1 MCNPNAIKGLLL
13 FGLSVKLHSHLLL
26 TYDWEGFSH
35 SFVLQRSRQKDVFPQ
50 ISIRR
55 ELFFFFFKPQLSPS
69 GGIQALLCWLHF
81 PDPKTTSNYG
91 WISTALSSIKGHR
104 AVACPCVT
112 CSVVVQ
118 SVYISGIFRIL
129 FGGKEGELQRK
140 LSKKSNPSNV
150 CAIFNGVNKK
160 TLKNDVSA
168 DFNKMY
174 CSLFLIALLQS
185 MMPVSK
191 ERLKMTLCATIS
203 RCGFRLRAHI
213 QKQAHLVHFFKYRLI
228 ITFPQ

>member
-1 MCNPNAIKGLLL
+1 MAFRHFC
-13 FGLSVKLHSHLLL
+13 V
-26 TYDWEGFSH
+26 GFIFPTQKRHPIMAESQ
-35 SFVLQRSRQKDVFPQ
+35 QRSAPLKAT
-50 ISIRR
+50 
-55 ELFFFFFKPQLSPS
+55 ELSHVLV
-69 GGIQALLCWLHF
+69 WL
-81 PDPKTTSNYG
+81 
-91 WISTALSSIKGHR
+91 
-104 AVACPCVT
+104 
-112 CSVVVQ
+112 VVQ

-129 FGGKEGELQRK
+129 FWGKESELQRK
-140 LSKKSNPSNV
+140 RSKKSNPSNV

-160 TLKNDVSA
+160 NFKKNDVSA